1 MYWSAGGFFG
11 LPTLS
16 TVAFTVTV
24 PALCAGAT
32 TVQVFDDVQS
42 TDLAFVA
49 PKLNFVAV
57 VPRANP
63 APLMVTLAPPAT
75 GPVFG
80 LTLVTVGA
88 NLKRAFDEAVPP
100 GVVTL
105 RATDPGGEDGDTAVI
120 DVAESD
126 VISPAVEP
134 KSTVVAPVR
143 LVPLMVTVVPPV
155 GGPVFGE
162 IVPMVGGL
170 GVPKASAL

>member
-63 APLMVTLAPPAT
+63 DQGVERRTRGDRAPLT
-75 GPVFG
+75 
-80 LTLVTVGA
+80 
-88 NLKRAFDEAVPP
+88 
-100 GVVTL
+100 
-105 RATDPGGEDGDTAVI
+105 
-120 DVAESD
+120 
-126 VISPAVEP
+126 
-134 KSTVVAPVR
+134 
-143 LVPLMVTVVPPV
+143 
-155 GGPVFGE
+155 
-162 IVPMVGGL
+162 
-170 GVPKASAL
+170 